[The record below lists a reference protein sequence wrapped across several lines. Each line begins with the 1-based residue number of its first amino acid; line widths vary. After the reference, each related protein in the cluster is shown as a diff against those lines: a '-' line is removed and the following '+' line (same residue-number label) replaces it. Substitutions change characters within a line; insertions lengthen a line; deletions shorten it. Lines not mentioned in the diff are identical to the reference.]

1 MKFKHIIGKST
12 FKEGFTVP
20 KSVYPFLALPQKGS
34 KRIIQLLYGEN
45 QTVNAKLYHI
55 ANAVGHLQV
64 RYGSQE
70 GAIFRNWLTETFS
83 TTSRNPEANLN
94 EFIEIT
100 ILEDSLFRI
109 EAFPLSRND
118 TLYFG
123 DLCIN
128 QLDRNEL
135 FGNERFLE
143 IIEAVRSI
151 QFLKEERQIYYNQ
164 ELKTRLT
171 ERNWLSEQ
179 PVVNDKQIGLKC
191 DFRKDDFQLEIEF
204 GNARTY
210 YQDIIKFAMAYQ
222 ANIIKVGGLLVPS
235 APFAKHLCHLG
246 HKNALQKSNDSKSS
260 YSGMM
265 DFNKAAREFEYIR
278 NIFDIPFF
286 ILSINY

>member
-1 MKFKHIIGKST
+1 M
-12 FKEGFTVP
+12 
-20 KSVYPFLALPQKGS
+20 
-34 KRIIQLLYGEN
+34 
-45 QTVNAKLYHI
+45 VNAKLYHI

-64 RYGSQE
+64 RYGSQD

-83 TTSRNPEANLN
+83 ATSRNPEDNLN

-109 EAFPLSRND
+109 EAFPLSRSN

-123 DLCIN
+123 DLCIH

-135 FGNERFLE
+135 FGDERFLE
-143 IIEAVRSI
+143 IIETVRSI
-151 QFLKEERQIYYNQ
+151 QFLKEERQKYYNQ

-171 ERNWLSEQ
+171 ERDWLSEQ
-179 PVVNDKQIGLKC
+179 PVVNDKRIGLKC

-204 GNARTY
+204 GSARTY
-210 YQDIIKFAMAYQ
+210 YQDIIKFELAYQ
-222 ANIIKVGGLLVPS
+222 AKFIKVGGLLVPS
-235 APFAKHLCHLG
+235 ATFAKHLCHLG
-246 HKNALQKSNDSKSS
+246 HKNALQKSDGLKSG

-265 DFNKAAREFEYIR
+265 NFNKAALEFEYIR

-286 ILSINY
+286 IMEIKH